1 MNDQEGLAIALEE
14 AKISYQEGGVP
25 VSITGYNHL
34 LHHLT
39 LATGGSRLGLEG
51 WEASRTG
58 S

>member
-1 MNDQEGLAIALEE
+1 MNDQEGLAIALEQ
-14 AKISYQEGGVP
+14 AKIGYREGGVP

-39 LATGGSRLGLEG
+39 LATGGSRFGLKG
-51 WEASRTG
+51 WEASGTG